1 MCVLQF
7 FVKNEIFQVLNWK
20 IFPLFQQ
27 QQQFAELGRKQLE
40 QVLQQLQ
47 EQLQLNLIQQTHL
60 LHTGDKK
67 KASVPLQQLSMQQQ
81 QLVQQLRI
89 VQHQFLMQQGLVQP
103 MMVAQG
109 AGDALG
115 QTHFFIQ
122 IFIFIVSYSFNKI
135 IEVFSSKRELSS
147 LKSLCFMKR
156 FPSLFLKER
165 TRESVNQYCLH

>member
-1 MCVLQF
+1 M
-7 FVKNEIFQVLNWK
+7 NWQL
-20 IFPLFQQ
+20 FAMFQQ

-47 EQLQLNLIQQTHL
+47 EQLQLNLIQQSHL
-60 LHTGDKK
+60 LQSGDKK

-81 QLVQQLRI
+81 QLMQQLRI

-115 QTHFFIQ
+115 Q
-122 IFIFIVSYSFNKI
+122 
-135 IEVFSSKRELSS
+135 
-147 LKSLCFMKR
+147 
-156 FPSLFLKER
+156 
-165 TRESVNQYCLH
+165 

>member
-1 MCVLQF
+1 MCITFTAIELF
-7 FVKNEIFQVLNWK
+7 HMNWQL
-20 IFPLFQQ
+20 FAMFQQ

-47 EQLQLNLIQQTHL
+47 EQLQLNLIQQSHL
-60 LHTGDKK
+60 LQSGDKK

-81 QLVQQLRI
+81 QLMQQLRI

-115 QTHFFIQ
+115 LTHFLFPLYNPVL
-122 IFIFIVSYSFNKI
+122 FSYLMKMLQN
-135 IEVFSSKRELSS
+135 FSL
-147 LKSLCFMKR
+147 
-156 FPSLFLKER
+156 
-165 TRESVNQYCLH
+165 NYCYSARCVL